1 MKKTLS
7 LFLSVLMLLSVFSV
21 AAFAAVA
28 PELKNLE
35 CTYDGVALS
44 WNASEGA
51 VNYIVYRADGDGEL
65 AIITTTTETKYV
77 DGDVVENTTYAYT
90 VTVVNADGSYTK
102 PSIAEAEEIV
112 FVKPYCAHKA
122 YTWVV
127 DYRATVFASG
137 KKHKECKACHE
148 NIGDAVIPQLKP
160 ATPVIKSV
168 AVGTKGVAVTWN
180 AVDGA
185 TSYTVY
191 RRLVG
196 GKWENLGAVTTTK
209 YTDKKVVSG
218 KSYQYTVRAR
228 NAAGLCDSYKAS
240 ETVKFFATPANI
252 AAANATSSIKVTWDA
267 VKGASVYRVYRKLV
281 GDDAWTYIGNTKTNS
296 FVDKNVT
303 GADNYAYTVKAGD
316 GKVYSSYDKTGA
328 TLVRL
333 EVPKLTKATSS
344 KDGITVTINHVDGA
358 KGYDIYRKS
367 GNSGWVRIAR
377 VNSTRSTGYLDK
389 STKKGVTYTYT
400 IKAFN
405 GTSRSYYN
413 TKGISVKDAH

>member
-102 PSIAEAEEIV
+102 PNIAEAEKIV
-112 FVKPYCAHKA
+112 FVKPYCAHKEFE
-122 YTWVV
+122 WVV

-196 GKWENLGAVTTTK
+196 GNWQVIKVTSSTKFTDTT
-209 YTDKKVVSG
+209 VVSG
-218 KSYQYTVRAR
+218 KTYQYTVKAR
-228 NAAGLCDSYKAS
+228 NAAGLSGYKAS
-240 ETVKFFATPANI
+240 ANVKFFAAPTNI
-252 AAANATSSIKVTWDA
+252 VPANATNSIKVTWSK
-267 VKGASVYRVYRKLV
+267 VKSASVYRVYRKLV
-281 GDDAWTYIGNTKTNS
+281 TEDSWTYIGSSKTTS
-296 FVDKNVT
+296 FVDKKVVA
-303 GADNYAYTVKAGD
+303 ADNYVYTVRAGD
-316 GKVYSSYDKTGA
+316 GKVYGSYYKNCEPI
-328 TLVRL
+328 VRL
-333 EVPKLTKATSS
+333 EVPELTKATST
-344 KDGITVTINHVDGA
+344 KEGILITINQVDGA
-358 KGYDIYRKS
+358 KGYDIYRKTGDS
-367 GNSGWVRIAR
+367 AWVRIGR
-377 VNSTRSTGYLDK
+377 VNNTRSTAYLDK
-389 STKKGVTYTYT
+389 GTNKGVTYTYT
-400 IKAFN
+400 IRAYN

-413 TKGISVKDAH
+413 TRGISVKDVH